1 MWKYSNVCSKGV
13 LTDRGLDLYILN
25 CYCDFSFSNAVF
37 RVMNT
42 LNQNLKLFFNS
53 KFYILNSTFFPGVYG
68 AVEPH

>member
-13 LTDRGLDLYILN
+13 LIDRGLDLYSI

-37 RVMNT
+37 RVAVITNYELAT
-42 LNQNLKLFFNS
+42 
-53 KFYILNSTFFPGVYG
+53 TVFPGVYG